1 MESFALSILTLAT
14 GPAGAVVVLLVIL
27 VGVWHVAIKNV
38 FPLIKGFIEQNQKN
52 LENIMTE
59 HSKDRMAFEKAIT
72 SLTKRQD
79 KFEDDIIDIK
89 ADIRIIKDR
98 P

>member
-1 MESFALSILTLAT
+1 MESLALSALTLAT

-27 VGVWHVAIKNV
+27 VGVWHVANKNV